1 MHGIPI
7 HFDLDSE
14 RSVVNGGVDFLFTK
28 SNMNKKLKYLED
40 YINYSVHTSF
50 TRNSNPFAF
59 YFDPSKGFCFDFH
72 AFEIDFIALSN
83 NFIRLMPL
91 VSNSKI
97 YNQTKSF
104 RFSVRSDFLFT
115 LKYRM
120 NQNTAT
126 DESLYDKT
134 ERG

>member
-7 HFDLDSE
+7 RFDLDSD
-14 RSVVNGGVDFLFTK
+14 RSVVNGGVDFLFIN
-28 SNMNKKLKYLED
+28 SNMNKKLKCVKD

-59 YFDPSKGFCFDFH
+59 YFNASKGFCFDFH
-72 AFEIDFIALSN
+72 AFEIDFIAQKK

-91 VSNSKI
+91 VSDSKI

-104 RFSVRSDFLFT
+104 RFPVRSDFLFT

-120 NQNTAT
+120 NQNKAT

>member
-7 HFDLDSE
+7 RFDLDSD
-14 RSVVNGGVDFLFTK
+14 RSVVNGGVDFLFIN
-28 SNMNKKLKYLED
+28 SNMNKKLKCVKD
-40 YINYSVHTSF
+40 YINYSVHTLF
-50 TRNSNPFAF
+50 TRNSNPSAF

-72 AFEIDFIALSN
+72 AFEIDFIARKK
-83 NFIRLMPL
+83 NFIRLKTV
-91 VSNSKI
+91 VSDSKI

-104 RFSVRSDFLFT
+104 RFPVRSDFLFT